1 MFIIHTN
8 LFHQVINQQEL
19 SLFQTFP
26 SSTNTFSISIGIVTK
41 FDVLCTHHS
50 YLSRSISLNIY
61 TGYSQRNGDIQVCRV
76 AKITD
81 SCDTWLRFILR
92 NIPILFKPGPHVGW
106 DKLLLHKISFE
117 EYCSVR
123 DQVNCQVY

>member
-1 MFIIHTN
+1 MTIYIA
-8 LFHQVINQQEL
+8 IN
-19 SLFQTFP
+19 
-26 SSTNTFSISIGIVTK
+26 
-41 FDVLCTHHS
+41 FDILYANHL
-50 YLSRSISLNIY
+50 YLSPSISLNIY

-106 DKLLLHKISFE
+106 DKLLLHKASFE